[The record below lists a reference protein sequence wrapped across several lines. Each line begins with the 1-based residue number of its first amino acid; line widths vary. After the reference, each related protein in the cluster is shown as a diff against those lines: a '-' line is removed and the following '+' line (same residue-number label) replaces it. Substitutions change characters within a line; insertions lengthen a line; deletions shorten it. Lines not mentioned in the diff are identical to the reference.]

1 MKPKIRLITLVIAFF
16 ASWLPAKA
24 SDKSPTFSYE
34 AEVAGVMCSACSSKV
49 KAAFEKLD
57 GVTKVK
63 VKASKEPAV
72 AKVEFT
78 SSSAT
83 LTQAA
88 AIKALGA
95 DASSY
100 QVRALTKKD

>member
-63 VKASKEPAV
+63 VKASKEPNV
-72 AKVEFT
+72 ALVIIT
-78 SSSAT
+78 STSTTLSKEAAT
-83 LTQAA
+83 
-88 AIKALGA
+88 KALGA

-100 QVRALTKKD
+100 NVRSLTRKE